1 VRAAFIDHVAIQVSD
16 YAASR
21 RFYERALAPLGV
33 RMLEVTSP
41 DSGLPETA
49 IGPAGAEDFVITPGT
64 PAARVHVA
72 FVVPDNAT
80 VEAFWLSA
88 LEAGGTDNGPPGPR
102 PKYHE
107 HYFGAYVLDPDGNN
121 VEAVC
126 HGPLAE
132 P

>member
-1 VRAAFIDHVAIQVSD
+1 MRAAFIDHLTIEVSD

-33 RMLEVTSP
+33 RLLEVTSP
-41 DSGLPETA
+41 DSGLRETA
-49 IGPAGAEDFVITPGT
+49 IGPAGAEDFVITPGS
-64 PAARVHVA
+64 PSARVHVA
-72 FVVPDNAT
+72 FLVADNDT
-80 VEAFWLSA
+80 VDSFHKAA

-107 HYFGAYVLDPDGNN
+107 HYYGAYVLDPDGNN

-132 P
+132 A